1 MMQTPMLPDET
12 VKQLQDMISSGMTP
26 DDAIRMVTAQ
36 VDPSKFG
43 GKKQP
48 PMGALP
54 QQAPPQ
60 QQAGGQPMGQNDM
73 AQYLQNKVAE
83 IRSRMNGGQ
92 MGALSMMPPRR

>member
-12 VKQLQDMISSGMTP
+12 VKRLQDMIASGMTP
-26 DDAIRMVTAQ
+26 DEAIRMVTAQ

-43 GKKQP
+43 GQKP

-60 QQAGGQPMGQNDM
+60 QQSGGQPMGQNEM

-83 IRSRMNGGQ
+83 IKSRMNGGQ